1 MAFEVKEDVQNL
13 QFLILVLKSWIVIL
27 NLIQNGKKMK
37 KLLTTR
43 KIKKVLLESS
53 ILGLNIY
60 DALVL
65 KNCYYSKKI
74 GDHEFKKFKID
85 IKDTENMNK
94 ILSKQLDFRKQ
105 EFRKLL

>member
-1 MAFEVKEDVQNL
+1 MDSNIKFNPKWKENEKIIDN
-13 QFLILVLKSWIVIL
+13 KE
-27 NLIQNGKKMK
+27 NKKEE
-37 KLLTTR
+37 
-43 KIKKVLLESS
+43 VLLESS

-65 KNCYYSKKI
+65 KMANLFKKI